1 AIICDLRSR
10 MSSIRRSSLISIT
23 LGLLSVIGASFVR
36 FLEKAAGQSTPHLSF
51 AFAHVRMARAGPY
64 YCVGGGLGPARFGSY
79 RTPWGRGGAS
89 VSTVQS
95 NVRSSG
101 LRSFDIRQRL
111 LFE

>member
-1 AIICDLRSR
+1 
-10 MSSIRRSSLISIT
+10 MSSIRRSSLLSIT
-23 LGLLSVIGASFVR
+23 LGLLLTVIGASFVR
-36 FLEKAAGQSTPHLSF
+36 FLEKAAGQSTAHLSF

-79 RTPWGRGGAS
+79 RTPWGAWGCFRIYRG
-89 VSTVQS
+89 S

>member
-1 AIICDLRSR
+1 
-10 MSSIRRSSLISIT
+10 MSSIRRSSLISII
-23 LGLLSVIGASFVR
+23 LGLLLLTVIGASFVR
-36 FLEKAAGQSTPHLSF
+36 FLEKKGGRTIAAHLSF

-64 YCVGGGLGPARFGSY
+64 YCVGGSLGPARFGSY
-79 RTPWGRGGAS
+79 RTPWGAWGCFRIYRA
-89 VSTVQS
+89 S